1 MSEGD
6 TLAKA
11 LADVRRRMA
20 DLQAEYERVTSE
32 LTKLQ
37 VAEKSLAAIVEGTAL
52 GDVTADF
59 PASSAVAPGFAGEPQ
74 ARSGRGGG
82 RGSRGPRANSAK
94 GRLKTLLEGAGPQG
108 LSHAEIARRL
118 PDVAPNTLNT
128 YLSVM
133 ANSGEAVRR
142 GDFYAVGT
150 APRSAQEGLG
160 DEAAE
165 DGTDPSAPFEA
176 DGPDAAA

>member
-20 DLQAEYERVTSE
+20 DLQADYERITAE
-32 LTKLQ
+32 LTKLR
-37 VAEKSLAAIVEGTAL
+37 VAEKSLAAIVEG
-52 GDVTADF
+52 
-59 PASSAVAPGFAGEPQ
+59 ASLEGVAGLASAEAGFSAEPQ
-74 ARSGRGGG
+74 VRAGRGGG

-94 GRLKTLLEGAGPQG
+94 GRLKALLEGAGPQG

-142 GDFYAVGT
+142 GDFYSAGVTPQADDG
-150 APRSAQEGLG
+150 APE
-160 DEAAE
+160 DEADPQAPE
-165 DGTDPSAPFEA
+165 DEGES
-176 DGPDAAA
+176 DAAE

>member
-20 DLQAEYERVTSE
+20 DLQADYERLTAE
-32 LTKLQ
+32 LTKLR
-37 VAEKSLAAIVEGTAL
+37 VAEKSLAAIVEGASL
-52 GDVTADF
+52 DGIPGYASAEAAF
-59 PASSAVAPGFAGEPQ
+59 PADPQ
-74 ARSGRGGG
+74 ARAGRGGG

-94 GRLKTLLEGAGPQG
+94 GRLKALLEGAGPQG

-142 GDFYAVGT
+142 GDFY
-150 APRSAQEGLG
+150 SAGVPSQTDDEPSE
-160 DEAAE
+160 DEADPQAPD
-165 DGTDPSAPFEA
+165 DGEA
-176 DGPDAAA
+176 DAAE

>member
-11 LADVRRRMA
+11 LADVRQRMT
-20 DLQAEYERVTSE
+20 DLQTEYDRVSAE
-32 LTKLQ
+32 LTKLRI
-37 VAEKSLAAIVEGTAL
+37 AEKSLASIVEGGPLEA
-52 GDVTADF
+52 V
-59 PASSAVAPGFAGEPQ
+59 ASGRGAVAPAFPGE
-74 ARSGRGGG
+74 ARSVRGGG

-94 GRLKTLLEGAGPQG
+94 GRLKALLEEAGPQG

-142 GDFYAVGT
+142 GDFYAAGT
-150 APRSAQEGLG
+150 PRPAS
-160 DEAAE
+160 DETPE
-165 DGTDPSAPFEA
+165 DEA
-176 DGPDAAA
+176 DGHEPEDGDEESDAVG

>member
-1 MSEGD
+1 MTEGD

-11 LADVRRRMA
+11 LADVRHRMA
-20 DLQAEYERVTSE
+20 DLQVEYERVSIE
-32 LTKLQ
+32 LAKLR
-37 VAEKSLAAIVEGTAL
+37 VAEKSLAAIVEGAPLEGVHGNGSQAAPAL
-52 GDVTADF
+52 
-59 PASSAVAPGFAGEPQ
+59 SGE
-74 ARSGRGGG
+74 ARPGRGGG

-94 GRLKTLLEGAGPQG
+94 GRLKALLETAGPQG

-142 GDFYAVGT
+142 GDFYAAGT
-150 APRSAQEGLG
+150 PRPASDEASEDEADPREPADG
-160 DEAAE
+160 DEESDAAE
-165 DGTDPSAPFEA
+165 
-176 DGPDAAA
+176 

>member
-20 DLQAEYERVTSE
+20 DLQADYERIAAE
-32 LTKLQ
+32 LTKLR
-37 VAEKSLAAIVEGTAL
+37 VAEKSLAAIVEG
-52 GDVTADF
+52 
-59 PASSAVAPGFAGEPQ
+59 ASLEGVAGLASAEAGFSAEPQ
-74 ARSGRGGG
+74 VRAGRGGG

-94 GRLKTLLEGAGPQG
+94 GRLKALLEGAGPQG

-142 GDFYAVGT
+142 GDFYSAGVTPQADDG
-150 APRSAQEGLG
+150 APE
-160 DEAAE
+160 DEADPQAPE
-165 DGTDPSAPFEA
+165 DEGES
-176 DGPDAAA
+176 DAAE

>member
-11 LADVRRRMA
+11 LADVRQRMS
-20 DLQAEYERVTSE
+20 DLQAEYDRVSAE
-32 LTKLQ
+32 LTKLR
-37 VAEKSLAAIVEGTAL
+37 VAEKSLAAIVEGGSLEAVTGGRGAL
-52 GDVTADF
+52 APAF
-59 PASSAVAPGFAGEPQ
+59 PGEPRA
-74 ARSGRGGG
+74 ARVGGG

-94 GRLKTLLEGAGPQG
+94 GRLKALLEEAGPQG

-133 ANSGEAVRR
+133 SNSGEAVRR
-142 GDFYAVGT
+142 GDFYAAGT
-150 APRSAQEGLG
+150 PRPTSDETPEDEADSQEPDDG
-160 DEAAE
+160 DEETDAAE
-165 DGTDPSAPFEA
+165 
-176 DGPDAAA
+176 